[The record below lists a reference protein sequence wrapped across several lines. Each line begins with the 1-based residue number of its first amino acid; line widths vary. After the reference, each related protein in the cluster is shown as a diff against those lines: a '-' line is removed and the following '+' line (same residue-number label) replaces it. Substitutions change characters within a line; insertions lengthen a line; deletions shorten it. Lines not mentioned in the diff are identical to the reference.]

1 MRNLILILVAALGFT
16 ACGQQQNQGGT
27 QAKGGDINVAEA
39 AEKMKES
46 DVLILDV
53 RTPREFAEGHIKG
66 AKNINING
74 ADFDTQIDAL
84 SKDQTVVVYCRSG
97 GRSARAMGIMQKKG
111 FTEVYNM
118 QGGVMAW
125 SRNGKALE

>member
-27 QAKGGDINVAEA
+27 HAKGGDINVAEA

-46 DVLILDV
+46 DVFILDV

-74 ADFDTQIDAL
+74 ADFDAQIDAL
-84 SKDQTVVVYCRSG
+84 SKDQAVVVYCRSG